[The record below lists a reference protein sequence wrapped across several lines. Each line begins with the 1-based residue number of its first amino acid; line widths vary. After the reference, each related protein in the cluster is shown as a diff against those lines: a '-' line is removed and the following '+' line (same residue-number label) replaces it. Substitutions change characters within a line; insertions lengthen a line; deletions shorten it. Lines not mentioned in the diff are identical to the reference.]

1 VTRDRDTQGVSE
13 VALQVHIVDAANDH
27 GRYPQALG
35 LAKGLGSDEPSAH
48 DNRAGARL
56 IDHLGYEHGVRGVHE
71 HADGPVHLAPHAD
84 DALDE
89 GGGGLDHHALLWPDL
104 DYGPVDVGG
113 YLDRQRPLT
122 DEDLA
127 CDLRDRL
134 DRAVARCADLAL
146 EKAKE

>member
-1 VTRDRDTQGVSE
+1 MTRDRDTQGVSE

-71 HADGPVHLAPHAD
+71 HADGPVHLAPHAGVAGTTPFPMSRRFAGARRFPSGIEYHD
-84 DALDE
+84 DDPIPFSL
-89 GGGGLDHHALLWPDL
+89 
-104 DYGPVDVGG
+104 V
-113 YLDRQRPLT
+113 
-122 DEDLA
+122 DEDPLSA
-127 CDLRDRL
+127 RVECGSSSTSCP
-134 DRAVARCADLAL
+134 RATRSRSTSPSS
-146 EKAKE
+146 